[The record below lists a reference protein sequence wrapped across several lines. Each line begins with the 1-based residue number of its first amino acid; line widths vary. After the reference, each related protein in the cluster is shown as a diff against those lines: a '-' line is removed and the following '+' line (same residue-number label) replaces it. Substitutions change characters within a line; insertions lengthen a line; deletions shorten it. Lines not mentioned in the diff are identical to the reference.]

1 MRLVLTTVLAATL
14 ALGGVAAAQV
24 TGISRT
30 TTRTAYMVEPFT
42 PAAPITI
49 NGTGVRLRA
58 EPFTT
63 NDSQV
68 LSTGST
74 GLQLNVIGLARQPD
88 WNWYQV
94 ILRNGQK
101 AFIRSDLTSAPMR
114 GDATSTYVPSVQPV
128 APSPQVAYTPPQA
141 PQPPNLQ
148 PPALQTW
155 TPPVAAQPLPPI
167 PTQTIQNGSAISLT
181 PGSGGSTQLDLPR
194 ATTPSQPVD
203 NGLISIAPTA
213 PTPHLSNSAN
223 SAAVS
228 VQPPAYGGGDINQQ
242 IRAQLDSKRCWTDS
256 GNMMDAQRLRA
267 TFGVSFSPNGKFA
280 SEPRLI
286 SPESN
291 PADDPAMM
299 VFLAKARAAM
309 RTCNALGFDMPA
321 GGVTGEVRLDFSA
334 R

>member
-1 MRLVLTTVLAATL
+1 MRVVLTTVLAATL
-14 ALGGVAAAQV
+14 ALGSVAAAQV
-24 TGISRT
+24 SGISRA
-30 TTRTAYMVEPFT
+30 TTRSAYMVEPFT
-42 PAAPITI
+42 PASPITI
-49 NGTGVRLRA
+49 QGTGVRLRA

-63 NDSQV
+63 NDTQV

-74 GLQLNVIGLARQPD
+74 GLQLNVVGLARQAD

-114 GDATSTYVPSVQPV
+114 GDATSSYVSPVQPVQPV
-128 APSPQVAYTPPQA
+128 APPPQVSYTPPPT
-141 PQPPNLQ
+141 PQP
-148 PPALQTW
+148 W
-155 TPPVAAQPLPPI
+155 TPPTAAQPLPPI
-167 PTQTIQNGSAISLT
+167 ATQPFSNSGAISLT
-181 PGSGGSTQLDLPR
+181 PDNDGLSQLDLPPVS
-194 ATTPSQPVD
+194 APSRPVD

-213 PTPHLSNSAN
+213 PLPHLSSSA
-223 SAAVS
+223 SVDPVS
-228 VQPPAYGGGDINQQ
+228 TASPSLGGGDINQQ

-267 TFGVSFSPNGKFA
+267 TFGVVFQPNGRFA
-280 SEPRLI
+280 SDPRLI
-286 SPESN
+286 TPTSE

-321 GGVTGEVRLDFSA
+321 GGVSGEVRLDFSA